1 MAKRVI
7 YFGQLTERTMNSGA
21 SYRVSLSY
29 GAFTISPQKLPNGSC
44 YYYALKRAKGKLY
57 KAYVGKRGEVTSKHI
72 HEATMKL
79 SAEIMHDTNSLGR
92 DNLSRGSRPQKL
104 PKPEL

>member
-1 MAKRVI
+1 MARKAI
-7 YFGQLTERTMNSGA
+7 YFQDLTERTMNSGA

-44 YYYALKRAKGKLY
+44 YFYALKRVKGKLY
-57 KAYVGKRGEVTSKHI
+57 KSYVGKRGEITGRHI

-79 SAEIMHDTNSLGR
+79 AAAIQHDTHGYGR
-92 DNLSRGSRPQKL
+92 DNLAHPSRKVT
-104 PKPEL
+104 

>member
-1 MAKRVI
+1 MASKAI

-44 YYYALKRAKGKLY
+44 YYYALKRASGKLY
-57 KAYVGKRGEVTSKHI
+57 KAYVGKRGEVTEKRI
-72 HEATMKL
+72 HEATMRL
-79 SAEIMHDTNSLGR
+79 SAEIMRDTNGLGR
-92 DNLSRGSRPQKL
+92 DNVAR
-104 PKPEL
+104 